1 MLMITDVFQTYSNVY
16 GCFWMQAMQVQ
27 FLHGMLVP
35 DVEKIKVGCGFVY
48 HNCYS
53 GRLNSLNNIVP
64 AL

>member
-1 MLMITDVFQTYSNVY
+1 
-16 GCFWMQAMQVQ
+16 MQVQ